1 MATHYGLG
9 TEDDKLN
16 TLKLIRAGEYTIYF
30 QILYYISSTI
40 TKNAIAFT
48 MLRLFSNKAWVRW
61 VTHIN
66 WIFQTLTSIACLVF
80 VFVNCQPFKANYN
93 PLLYVTSAPFSTF

>member
-9 TEDDKLN
+9 TEDAKLN

-66 WIFQTLTSIACLVF
+66 WIFQSLTSIACLIF
-80 VFVNCQPFKANYN
+80 VFVNCKPFKANYN
-93 PLLYVTSAPFSTF
+93 PLLYVNSAPFSTF